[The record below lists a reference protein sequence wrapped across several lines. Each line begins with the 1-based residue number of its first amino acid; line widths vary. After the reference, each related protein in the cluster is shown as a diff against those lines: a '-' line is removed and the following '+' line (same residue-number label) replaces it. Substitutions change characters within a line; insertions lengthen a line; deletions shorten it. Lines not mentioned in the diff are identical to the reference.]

1 MRRQSLPPPKLWAYD
16 SSTITR
22 PTEDLNV
29 AKPSCLPGSNIKS
42 RIADAAITRTDVL
55 SCLHG
60 LVSVLLTT
68 GLLKDSRQLLQ
79 CRLSSQ
85 AMACTGLFGT
95 MRTLTKIATAAA
107 SQLPVRS
114 EAISAS
120 RANTKLVEWSWI
132 RGLPKDRAKTV
143 ERPAPEIVVLVNE
156 SHEQHPHLDCAVE
169 DDNDLII
176 TPPNSERPSANSTR
190 PTPRPGSERASSSVS
205 YTSTDDSE
213 AGQNQKDSHGTRP
226 RGH

>member
-1 MRRQSLPPPKLWAYD
+1 MQVVELGNGMYEAVWDDENFDGNSDGGREP
-16 SSTITR
+16 
-22 PTEDLNV
+22 
-29 AKPSCLPGSNIKS
+29 
-42 RIADAAITRTDVL
+42 IA
-55 SCLHG
+55 SE
-60 LVSVLLTT
+60 VSEV
-68 GLLKDSRQLLQ
+68 
-79 CRLSSQ
+79 
-85 AMACTGLFGT
+85 
-95 MRTLTKIATAAA
+95 
-107 SQLPVRS
+107 
-114 EAISAS
+114 ISAS
-120 RANTKLVEWSWI
+120 FFVLERVNTKLVEWSWI

-213 AGQNQKDSHGTRP
+213 AGQN
-226 RGH
+226 